1 MILSSR
7 LKENIL
13 SGSVGN
19 LLVNPVL
26 ELAVIQWKQ
35 KNWKHGQGCYMLK
48 TVENSIASLVLFD
61 IETLLQVIINS
72 NVIVPLQRHS
82 DIST

>member
-1 MILSSR
+1 
-7 LKENIL
+7 
-13 SGSVGN
+13 
-19 LLVNPVL
+19 
-26 ELAVIQWKQ
+26 
-35 KNWKHGQGCYMLK
+35 MLK